1 MAAPSAPSERKAL
14 VSPALAAW
22 LRSAGRSLGMPLGS
36 LVFAFVV
43 GAIVIA
49 ITHGDPIRT
58 YQDLLCGG
66 FGVGCSG
73 QALPGFQL
81 NLMLINMTPLVL
93 SGLAVALPFRAGLF
107 NIGAGG
113 QYLAG
118 IVGATLVG
126 VTFTSLPSVILLPLT
141 LLTGIIFG
149 ALWAGI
155 AGVLKALTGA
165 NEVVTTIMLNS
176 IALLFVHYLVGNE
189 PGFPGPLKIANQQI
203 AESKP
208 IAAAAQLPRLLP
220 QSGEIL
226 GLPASLYTVNAGLI
240 LALVAAVVYWF
251 LVKRTTLGY
260 QIGVVG
266 QSQRA
271 ARYAGISTRRTIIV
285 TMLIAGAFAGLAG
298 AIQISGLAHQLIGNN
313 YDVDTTGVDGIAI
326 ALLGQYSAI
335 GVILSALLFGGLY
348 AAGSV
353 MQSDA
358 GISSNIVAV
367 LQGLILL
374 SIAANFL
381 RTIRIRL
388 PGLSQRPPAA
398 NTLPPESPSVLA
410 EEGAATLHDATTTS
424 SGEVER

>member
-1 MAAPSAPSERKAL
+1 MAAPSAPSGRKPL
-14 VSPALAAW
+14 VSQALAAR
-22 LRSAGRSLGMPLGS
+22 LRSAGRALGMPLGS
-36 LVFAFVV
+36 LIFAFVV
-43 GAIVIA
+43 GAIVIVV
-49 ITHGDPIRT
+49 THGDPIRT

-66 FGVGCSG
+66 FGLGCSG

-93 SGLAVALPFRAGLF
+93 AGLAVALPFRAGLF

-118 IVGATLVG
+118 IVGATIVG
-126 VTFTSLPSVILLPLT
+126 VSFASLPAFILLPLT
-141 LLTGIIFG
+141 LIAGILFG
-149 ALWAGI
+149 AVWAGI

-176 IALLFVHYLVGNE
+176 IALLFVHYIVGAE
-189 PGFPGPLKIANQQI
+189 PGFPGPLKIPGQQI

-208 IAAAAQLPRLLP
+208 IAAGAQLPRLLP
-220 QSGEIL
+220 QTGDIL

-240 LALVAAVVYWF
+240 LALLAAVLYWF

-335 GVILSALLFGGLY
+335 GVVLAALLFGGLY
-348 AAGSV
+348 AAGSI

-381 RTIRIRL
+381 RTLKIRL
-388 PGLSQRPPAA
+388 PGLNQRSPVASA
-398 NTLPPESPSVLA
+398 TPPESPAVLA
-410 EEGAATLHDATTTS
+410 EEGAATRRDATKTT